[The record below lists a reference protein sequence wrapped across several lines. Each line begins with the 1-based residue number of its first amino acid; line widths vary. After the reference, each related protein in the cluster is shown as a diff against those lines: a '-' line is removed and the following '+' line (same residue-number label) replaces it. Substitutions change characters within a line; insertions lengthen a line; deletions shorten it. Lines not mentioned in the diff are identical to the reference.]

1 MIAQIRTLLYR
12 VVRSKSTWV
21 LLIAPALILT
31 LGFLLRL
38 FEISMAGYED
48 AIIPFYPAEYVI
60 LLFFASAVF
69 THIIVS
75 TEKSDGG
82 WRNKI
87 SIGVKR
93 IYIYMAS
100 WIVSALFA
108 LLSTSLFVL
117 TDYILRT
124 IWGNSH
130 KKCYI
135 APENNFIVLTLV
147 WVLAF
152 SALYTLIN
160 VYFSMKIFGLVV
172 SLLAFWGVIGIGSL
186 CRARL
191 DEPYKKFFVNEE
203 TGLEEYEENPYYV
216 TGNVRKA
223 LVYISERV
231 PIVYNDM
238 TDDTSYR
245 KISKHVDKIQ
255 KETAIVF
262 LLTSTVIGIVS
273 FERKE
278 IT

>member
-12 VVRSKSTWV
+12 VVRSKSTWI

-38 FEISMAGYED
+38 FEISMAGYEN
-48 AIIPFYPAEYVI
+48 AIIPFYPAEYAI

-130 KKCYI
+130 TKNYI
-135 APENNFIVLTLV
+135 APGNKFIVLTLV

-172 SLLAFWGVIGIGSL
+172 SLLAFWGFIGIRSL
-186 CRARL
+186 CQARL
-191 DEPYKKFFVNEE
+191 DEPYKKYFVNEE

-238 TDDTSYR
+238 TDDTSDR

-255 KETAIVF
+255 KKTAIVF

>member
-12 VVRSKSTWV
+12 VVRSKSTWI

-38 FEISMAGYED
+38 FEISMAGYEN

-130 KKCYI
+130 TKNYI
-135 APENNFIVLTLV
+135 APGNKFIVLTLV

-172 SLLAFWGVIGIGSL
+172 SLLAFWGFIGIRSL
-186 CRARL
+186 CQARL
-191 DEPYKKFFVNEE
+191 DEPYKKYFVNEE

-238 TDDTSYR
+238 TDDTSDR

-255 KETAIVF
+255 KKTAIVF

>member
-12 VVRSKSTWV
+12 VVRSKSTWI

-38 FEISMAGYED
+38 FEISMAGYEN
-48 AIIPFYPAEYVI
+48 AIIPFYPAEYAI

-130 KKCYI
+130 TKNYI
-135 APENNFIVLTLV
+135 APENKFIVLTLV

-172 SLLAFWGVIGIGSL
+172 SLLAFWGFIGIRSL
-186 CRARL
+186 CQARL

-238 TDDTSYR
+238 TDDTSDR